1 MRISDWSSDVCSSDL
16 WLAGFRSLF
25 SGNRTLALNQRR
37 ANVFRIQGQRECRGD
52 VHSDLLSKRLQYVS
66 RRPASKRNQDAD
78 IDTARRSGCVDVVD
92 SQAPI
97 HRTMGIAE
105 QRLVHAAGREVF
117 GG

>member
-37 ANVFRIQGQRECRGD
+37 VNVFRIQGQRECRGD

-66 RRPASKRNQDAD
+66 RRLAFKRNQDAD
-78 IDTARRSGCVDVVD
+78 FAQARRSGIVDVETEERRVGKECV
-92 SQAPI
+92 STCRSRWSP
-97 HRTMGIAE
+97 
-105 QRLVHAAGREVF
+105 VP
-117 GG
+117 